1 LIHLNPVDNPK
12 VIGRGTWYDKAASEL
27 IKREKKLN
35 RSLDNI
41 RTESGLGASG
51 YPHIGSLGD
60 ALRNYAISL
69 ALRAMSY
76 KSEYIAFADDKD
88 GLRKVPEGMPKE
100 LEKYVGFSVA
110 AIPDIFGDCHFSF
123 GEHMSSLL
131 KEALDLNRVKYTPMS
146 AFETYKNGVL
156 NNEIITLLDNHEKV
170 GKIIE
175 RVTGQEKFTESLP
188 YFVVCENCGRIYTT
202 FTHDYNPKTNSVYY
216 ECQGMEVKGQ
226 WLEGCGYKGEIDVLS
241 GNGKLSWKVEFG
253 ARWHALDIRFEAYGK
268 DIADSVHVNDAICR
282 EIFNWEPPM
291 HVQYEMF
298 VDRGGKKISKS
309 AGNVFTPQ
317 VWYRYGSIASL
328 NLLIFKRF
336 IGTKSGSVED
346 IPLHMDELDDLEDIY
361 FNKKKIKD
369 ELERYKLRGLYEY
382 SFLLNPPSQ
391 PEIHIPFNLMI
402 KLAKNAPRGAER
414 EFIKIKL
421 QEYNYFKET
430 NKGIDNRIQ
439 RALNWIEDFD
449 EEIPISID
457 LSDLERKAIQEIA
470 ISLQNATSEEEYQS
484 SVFMVSKKL
493 GIKVRKLFP
502 ILYGILLGKPQGP
515 RFGPYVSLM
524 GKDNVIKELV
534 NALENN

>member
-1 LIHLNPVDNPK
+1 
-12 VIGRGTWYDKAASEL
+12 
-27 IKREKKLN
+27 
-35 RSLDNI
+35 
-41 RTESGLGASG
+41 
-51 YPHIGSLGD
+51 
-60 ALRNYAISL
+60 
-69 ALRAMSY
+69 M
-76 KSEYIAFADDKD
+76 
-88 GLRKVPEGMPKE
+88 
-100 LEKYVGFSVA
+100 
-110 AIPDIFGDCHFSF
+110 
-123 GEHMSSLL
+123 
-131 KEALDLNRVKYTPMS
+131 
-146 AFETYKNGVL
+146 
-156 NNEIITLLDNHEKV
+156 TLLDNHEKV

-175 RVTGQEKFTESLP
+175 RVSGQDKFTESLP

-317 VWYRYGSIASL
+317 VWYRYGSVASL

-346 IPLHMDELDDLEDIY
+346 IPVHMNELDDLEDIY

-369 ELERYKLRGLYEY
+369 ELERYKFRGLYEY
-382 SFLLNPPSQ
+382 SYLLNPPSQ
-391 PEIHIPFNLMI
+391 PEVHIPFNLMI
-402 KLAKNAPRGAER
+402 KLAKNAPKGAER
-414 EFIKIKL
+414 EFIKLKL
-421 QEYNYFKET
+421 QEYNYLEKT
-430 NKGIDNRIQ
+430 NKGLENRIQ
-439 RALNWIEDFD
+439 KALNWIEDFE
-449 EEIPISID
+449 EEIPMSID
-457 LSDLERKAIQEIA
+457 LTELERKAIQEIV
-470 ISLQNATSEEEYQS
+470 ISLKNAISEEEYQS
-484 SVFMVSKKL
+484 SVFMVSQKL

-524 GKDNVIKELV
+524 GKENVINELV
-534 NALENN
+534 NALEK